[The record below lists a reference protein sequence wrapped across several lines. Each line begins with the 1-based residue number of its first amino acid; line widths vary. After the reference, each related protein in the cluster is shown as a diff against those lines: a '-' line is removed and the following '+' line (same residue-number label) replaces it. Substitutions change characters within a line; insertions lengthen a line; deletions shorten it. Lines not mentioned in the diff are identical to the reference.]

1 MSGWVILTPAQQSEM
16 RKNIA
21 ASASVAD
28 ALAVEDL
35 HIFGDATNG
44 EADGVDVM
52 PETFTHRHLYM

>member
-1 MSGWVILTPAQQSEM
+1 M
-16 RKNIA
+16 RKNTA

-28 ALAVEDL
+28 ALAVVDL

-52 PETFTHRHLYM
+52 PETFTHHLYGISDKWLDDFE